1 MHAPS
6 GNAPVGVAA
15 KSRKP
20 WIQLP
25 VFIRAPVNV
34 TVQRHPERH
43 PPWST
48 HCGAP
53 AESLS
58 TCTVFVANLEPCE
71 DLSPL
76 PAHERSGGPW
86 LAAVLSPYG
95 KHDVV
100 PSHAEPQHDPWH
112 RRPFNARHTLTSR
125 TSSPARSAIRRQPSA
140 SPALYKYS
148 THVHH
153 RCERHPDAVVSRH
166 VAVVMAPRND
176 RRGTCLSAGHHLVH
190 RCGLDDQVWQSRRG

>member
-1 MHAPS
+1 MI
-6 GNAPVGVAA
+6 APVDLEHV
-15 KSRKP
+15 
-20 WIQLP
+20 
-25 VFIRAPVNV
+25 IRAPVNV

-58 TCTVFVANLEPCE
+58 TCTVFVSNLEPCE

-125 TSSPARSAIRRQPSA
+125 TSSPARSAIEDTRRLRQLCTNNPHTCTIDA
-140 SPALYKYS
+140 NVTL
-148 THVHH
+148 T
-153 RCERHPDAVVSRH
+153 AVVSRH
-166 VAVVMAPRND
+166 VAVVMASRND

-190 RCGLDDQVWQSRRG
+190 RCGLDDQVWRSRRG

>member
-1 MHAPS
+1 VGPVICWQCTLHP
-6 GNAPVGVAA
+6 NAPVGVAA

-48 HCGAP
+48 HCGAS

-58 TCTVFVANLEPCE
+58 TCTVFVSNLEPCE

-76 PAHERSGGPW
+76 PAHEPSGGPW

-125 TSSPARSAIRRQPSA
+125 TSSPARSAIEDTRRLRQLCTNNPH
-140 SPALYKYS
+140 
-148 THVHH
+148 T
-153 RCERHPDAVVSRH
+153 CTIDANVTLTLLCRATWRS
-166 VAVVMAPRND
+166 
-176 RRGTCLSAGHHLVH
+176 
-190 RCGLDDQVWQSRRG
+190 